1 MLVISG
7 FDNGQNRS
15 GFGEELLPVRQ
26 LDALDVPAEL
36 DRRLEGEPPVVLSKL
51 EFNKLDKS

>member
-36 DRRLEGEPPVVLSKL
+36 DRRLEGEAPVVLFKNWSL
-51 EFNKLDKS
+51 IN

>member
-1 MLVISG
+1 MES
-7 FDNGQNRS
+7 RS

-36 DRRLEGEPPVVLSKL
+36 DRRLEGEAPVVLL
-51 EFNKLDKS
+51 EFKLN